1 MTDVRKT
8 RRGTAW
14 QIEGPDT
21 APALLFLNSL
31 GTTMDIWRAQVPVLA
46 GEFRVIRL
54 DTRGHGRSSSPA
66 GEYTIDDLGNDALRV
81 LDEAGVPQ
89 AHVCGVSLGG
99 MTAMWLAAHAPER
112 VLTLI
117 PVSTGLKIGASET
130 WEERRRDVLSHGL
143 EPLADGSMG
152 RWLTD
157 GFRRD
162 HPQVVAWC
170 RAMLTSCNPEGY
182 ARCCAVL
189 RDADLH
195 DAAPRIAAPALV
207 VAGESDPVT
216 PPSNAHEIAAA
227 IPDARVLTMK
237 ASHVCA
243 LERPDDFTSAVRGFI
258 ASQAV
263 GRG

>member
-14 QIEGPDT
+14 HADGPDT

-46 GEFRVIRL
+46 GEFRVIRV

-66 GEYTIDDLGNDALRV
+66 GEYTIDDLGGDVLRV
-81 LDEAGVPQ
+81 LDEAGVAQ

-112 VLTLI
+112 VLTLV

-130 WEERRRDVLSHGL
+130 WEQRRRDVLSGGL

-162 HPQVVAWC
+162 HPQVVDWC
-170 RAMLTSCNPEGY
+170 RAMLTSCNPQGY
-182 ARCCAVL
+182 ARCCSVL

-195 DAAPRIAAPALV
+195 DTASRISAPTLV

-227 IPDARVLTMK
+227 VPGARVFTMK

-243 LERPDDFTSAVRGFI
+243 LERPDEFTSAVRSFI
-258 ASQAV
+258 AAQAV